1 MRNGMLLGGLAT
13 VLAIPVLVI
22 SLIALV
28 PPPDEPSSPRD
39 VTKAGPAEYTV
50 AVVDRAIR
58 YHKAHGGAGAVQYY
72 NTPESV
78 DGDWYVFVVDDNKEL
93 IAHRYPSLLGK
104 HIDEVGNT
112 IDGRMFS
119 ELEVT
124 EAGRWVDYVFVN
136 PLIIHSRQ

>member
-1 MRNGMLLGGLAT
+1 M
-13 VLAIPVLVI
+13 
-22 SLIALV
+22 
-28 PPPDEPSSPRD
+28 
-39 VTKAGPAEYTV
+39 

-58 YHKAHGGAGAVQYY
+58 YHKAHGGAGGVQYY

-78 DGDWYVFVVDDNKEL
+78 DGDRYVFVVDDNKEL

-136 PLIIHSRQ
+136 PATGNEGIKHSWVVRHDGLLFGSGWYE